1 MANQIAEFFARVFL
15 KNEISPELDNII
27 DELLHLNKV
36 IENSKHPE
44 MLVQEKARVE
54 ELTKSFLD
62 AGGQAKELSQI
73 LTYQGAQGVSKF
85 NTEVENLTNN
95 SYNNF
100 RAIGQMDR
108 VTREFASGG
117 LNQGLNGLTMFG
129 NSLTRLAV
137 QEGGFKNAISGL
149 AGAFTG
155 PAGIV
160 LALSAAVGI
169 FEQWQKSTKKAE
181 EETLKFSKS
190 LDDAKKSG
198 LETGLRLQTLVQ
210 ISEDAS
216 LSDKKRAEALSAVK
230 KELGGVNKELA
241 DQIKTSDDAK
251 KAVDIYTQ
259 ALIQQAI
266 VTARMGK
273 IAADTIAL
281 ESSQTTIKKSKPSD
295 IGKVLALQ
303 GTEQL
308 GGQAGL
314 GASLLIKALGLSDLS
329 DAINESK
336 RLQKDLDTQT
346 EAIQNDLSNLKKNPF
361 GIALLTG
368 QEGENK
374 ELDKSLQEKN
384 RLLEYDIK
392 QTEKWFNEQ
401 LKLSEKIRL
410 LSRKTLNV
418 DYIDTLPSKKIDEAK
433 SNLPDFFLKEN
444 NQINPAEEKITKEMP
459 LWIRED
465 TAARSE
471 NDAMIKKQ
479 YEDSKQFSN
488 FLSKTFTNDLMGLW
502 ESMQKGEDI
511 GPVIGDMFAKL
522 AEQIAAAAIQA
533 AIFAVI
539 MESLGYGGEGN
550 SFGDIFGKI
559 IGIPKKHAEG
569 GITTG
574 PSLGIIGE
582 AGPEAIMP
590 LSKLGNVMN
599 NSFNAGAI
607 NGNGNSNNGQFVLKG
622 NDLVLALNRSNV
634 SLNLRRGA

>member
-1 MANQIAEFFARVFL
+1 MATDFTSYLGVKFKFDSAEARADIVKLLNDLDYFEKKLKGNFDTKAITDWNNKIDIAKQGLNEFG
-15 KNEISPELDNII
+15 
-27 DELLHLNKV
+27 
-36 IENSKHPE
+36 
-44 MLVQEKARVE
+44 VQVE
-54 ELTKSFLD
+54 TVTQQS
-62 AGGQAKELSQI
+62 
-73 LTYQGAQGVSKF
+73 YQ
-85 NTEVENLTNN
+85 
-95 SYNNF
+95 NF
-100 RAIGQMDR
+100 RAIGQLDR

-117 LNQGLNGLTMFG
+117 LTSGLNGLTMLG

-149 AGAFTG
+149 ASAFTG

-169 FEQWQKSTKKAE
+169 FEEWQKSTKKAQE
-181 EETLKFSKS
+181 ENIKFTKS

-241 DQIKTSDDAK
+241 DQIKTSEDAK
-251 KAVDIYTQ
+251 KAVDVYTQ

-281 ESSQTTIKKSKPSD
+281 ENSQTTLSKAKPSD

-329 DAINESK
+329 DAISESK
-336 RLQKDLDTQT
+336 RLQKELDTQT
-346 EAIQNDLSNLKKNPF
+346 EAIQKDLSNLKKNPF

-384 RLLEYDIK
+384 RLLEWDIK

-410 LSRKTLNV
+410 LSRKAINV

-433 SNLPDFFLKEN
+433 TILPDFFLKEN
-444 NQINPAEEKITKEMP
+444 NQINPAEEKIMKELP
-459 LWIRED
+459 SWIRED

-471 NDAMIKKQ
+471 NDAIIKKQ
-479 YEDSKQFSN
+479 YEDSKAFSN
-488 FLSKTFTNDLMGLW
+488 LVAKTLTSDIMNLW
-502 ESMQKGEDI
+502 AAMQQGKDI

-522 AEQIAAAAIQA
+522 AEQIAAAALQA
-533 AIFAVI
+533 AIFAGI
-539 MESLGYGGEGN
+539 MDLLGFGGAGAST
-550 SFGDIFGKI
+550 SFGDIFG
-559 IGIPKKHAEG
+559 GL
-569 GITTG
+569 
-574 PSLGIIGE
+574 LGIGTPKGV
-582 AGPEAIMP
+582 AGNSAMTG
-590 LSKLGNVMN
+590 S
-599 NSFNAGAI
+599 SFNAGAVT
-607 NGNGNSNNGQFVLKG
+607 SAAADTNNGQFVLKG

-634 SLNLRRGA
+634 SLNLRRGS